1 MRVSKPAKSF
11 RQVEFDVASLVR
23 AHAPLSRAEIASY
36 LHRNPT
42 TVGRVVD
49 QLIAE
54 NIVCEIGQNKNGGLG
69 RPSRLLV
76 FNTEIYSVLT
86 IDLSSPEIYA
96 AITDLSGKVY
106 ATARCMLP
114 PKDSQQ
120 SIPVL
125 IDFIHETICQGTG
138 LPAIEVLIVGA
149 PSIVNAEQGI
159 IEWAPILNWRDVP
172 LKHILEK
179 EFNIPVLIENDV
191 NLATLGEFWKGAG
204 RGIKNNML
212 FVSVGDGVGAGI
224 IINGEL
230 YLGAT
235 HAAGEVAYFITDV
248 NVLRENAGE
257 FGNIESQIG
266 SHGLVRMAQLVA
278 QRYPASRLA
287 QILSQAGQ
295 SVQTKDIMALAEDG
309 DVAAMVVYNY
319 VVDIL
324 TIVICNAAVLLD
336 PEMIV
341 LGGPSD
347 WNWTCLIASIKDRLG
362 TSLLRPVNITPSK
375 LGRDASFIGG
385 SYAALKVRPILSK
398 EQR

>member
-1 MRVSKPAKSF
+1 MVSKPAKHI
-11 RQVEFDVASLVR
+11 RQVDYDIASMVR
-23 AHAPLSRAEIASY
+23 EHAPVSRAEIASY

-54 NIVCEIGQNKNGGLG
+54 NIVCEIGEKKREGLG

-76 FNTEIYSVLT
+76 LNTEIYSVLT
-86 IDLSSPEIYA
+86 VDLSSLDVYA
-96 AITDLSGKVY
+96 AITDLSGTVH
-106 ATARCMLP
+106 ATARHTLP
-114 PKDSQQ
+114 PKDSQH

-125 IDFIHETICQGTG
+125 IEFIHEIVHQGAHLPTIQA
-138 LPAIEVLIVGA
+138 LVIGA
-149 PSIVNAEQGI
+149 PSIVNAEQGV

-172 LKHILEK
+172 LKQILEC

-204 RGIKNNML
+204 RGIKQNML
-212 FVSVGDGVGAGI
+212 FVSVGEGVGAGI
-224 IINGEL
+224 VINGEL

-248 NVLRENAGE
+248 NVLRENAGK

-266 SHGLVRMAQLVA
+266 RHGLVRLAQLVA
-278 QRYPASRLA
+278 QRYPASCLA
-287 QILSQAGQ
+287 QVLSDAGQ
-295 SVQTKDIMALAEDG
+295 SILTRDILALAEAG
-309 DVAAMVVYNY
+309 DVAALVVYNY

-336 PEMIV
+336 PEMII
-341 LGGPSD
+341 LGGPEE
-347 WNWTCLIASIKDRLG
+347 WNWVTLIASIKDRLG
-362 TSLLRPVNITPSK
+362 SSLLRPVNIVPSK
-375 LGRDASFIGG
+375 LGREALFMGG
-385 SYAALKVRPILSK
+385 SYSALKMRPIFAK
-398 EQR
+398 EKR